1 MINTPSG
8 LALLSTVFLIIGII
22 ALVAQNKT
30 ISTRQSSTQVL
41 MLLIGIG
48 GLAGMKG
55 NYEVGIT
62 ISVIAIIIYF
72 IRWRRFKKDQD
83 HYRRRG
89 MTLPEYKKP

>member
-30 ISTRQSSTQVL
+30 ISTRHSSTQVL

-83 HYRRRG
+83 QYRRRG
-89 MTLPEYKKP
+89 IQLPECKKP